1 MSKKQFTGEDHG
13 SFIKRFKLKMPPLD
27 IARIDYAYDMA
38 KHGHRNQFRESGER
52 YFEHVRATALIMV
65 DELGITDVEM
75 IMVAL
80 LHDMLEDTF
89 LLTPDRIKIT
99 FGERVAR
106 MIYAISKPRKDDP
119 RFATNEERQEWYFK
133 QIAHASVEEKIVKLA
148 DRLHNLRTLNQC
160 SKEKQLRKIEE
171 TKVKYLPL
179 LNDVKNDHP
188 KIADYLGSSFTVA
201 LKELEE
207 ELKISAV
214 ITE

>member
-1 MSKKQFTGEDHG
+1 MSKKQTTGEDHG

-27 IARIDYAYDMA
+27 IAKIDYAYDMA

-52 YFEHVRATALIMV
+52 YFEHVRATALILV

-75 IMVAL
+75 IMAAL
-80 LHDMLEDTF
+80 LHDMLEDAF

-106 MIYAISKPRKDDP
+106 MICAVSKPRKNDP

-133 QIAHASVEEKIVKLA
+133 QIAQAGVEEKIVKLA

-160 SKEKQLRKIEE
+160 SREKQLRKIGE
-171 TKVKYLPL
+171 TKTKYLPL
-179 LNDVKNDHP
+179 LNDVRGSYP
-188 KIADYLGSSFTVA
+188 EIADYLVSSFTAVLA
-201 LKELEE
+201 DLENNFTPAE
-207 ELKISAV
+207 
-214 ITE
+214 

>member
-1 MSKKQFTGEDHG
+1 MSKKQVTGEDHG
-13 SFIKRFKLKMPPLD
+13 SFIKRFKLKIPPLD
-27 IARIDYAYDMA
+27 IEKLDYAYDMA

-75 IMVAL
+75 LMVAL

-106 MIYAISKPRKDDP
+106 MICGISKPKKSGS
-119 RFATNEERQEWYFK
+119 RFSDNDERQEGYFK
-133 QIAHASVEEKIVKLA
+133 QITNASVEEKIVKLA

-160 SKEKQLRKIEE
+160 SKEKQLRKIKE
-171 TKVKYLPL
+171 TKERYLPL
-179 LNDVKNDHP
+179 LDDIRTEYP
-188 KIADYLGSSFTVA
+188 D
-201 LKELEE
+201 
-207 ELKISAV
+207 ISACLLELFR
-214 ITE
+214 IALENLESNLTTI